1 MSASLRISRA
11 TVVRAVATILA
22 TVASFVSVYALCMWA
37 GAQSTGPAIGAAVF
51 SLGYNRRPAKLGAR
65 GLLVAPVLVALL
77 ALVAFG
83 VGRLLLTVPL
93 AGAAVFVAGMF
104 LSVYARNATGML
116 RQLGSLIALPL
127 IAMLVVPATPIRA
140 PGGPLV
146 DLALAASAGVI
157 SLAFAMLARSIVRRL
172 RLAPAEYVPEEKA
185 PQARAGLTPV
195 TRVALQMAVALAAAF
210 AVGFVAFPGH
220 WAWCVLTAF
229 IVSSGA
235 RGRGDAAYKG
245 VLRLGGAVGG
255 TLVAAL
261 CAHVWAPAGMA
272 EAILIFAL
280 LFVALL
286 LREANYAF
294 WAAGMTLILALLA
307 RSSDGFNLAMLA
319 ARVEA
324 ILAGSVCAVVAA
336 WFVFPI
342 RTEDVIRRR
351 LADALKAFD
360 DVVVHAHDVDARS
373 AHAAHLDRR
382 MRELEDVAPPVRWHR
397 RIFAMRATSE
407 HPARWIDL
415 AHEIRA
421 HARAVT
427 DGDPPGDKQAGR
439 LRRAIGISRRAIG
452 QHRDRDAEGRVPI
465 DVALVDLRDT
475 LATLDTSS
483 RPKE

>member
-1 MSASLRISRA
+1 MR
-11 TVVRAVATILA
+11 TFATILA

-37 GAQSTGPAIGAAVF
+37 GAQSTAPAVGAAVF
-51 SLGYNRRPAKLGAR
+51 SLGYNRRPVKLGAR
-65 GLLVAPVLVALL
+65 GLVVAPVLVAAL

-83 VGRLLLTVPL
+83 VGRLLLSVPL
-93 AGAAVFVAGMF
+93 AGAAVFCAGMF
-104 LSVYARNATGML
+104 LSVYARNATGLL

-146 DLALAASAGVI
+146 DLALAASAGFV
-157 SLAFAMLARSIVRRL
+157 SLAFAMLAREVVQRL
-172 RLAPAEYVPEEKA
+172 GFAANTYVPEEKV
-185 PQARAGLTPV
+185 PPKGTGLTPV

-210 AVGFVAFPGH
+210 AVGFVVFPGH

-245 VLRLGGAVGG
+245 VLRLTGAIGG

-261 CAHVWAPAGMA
+261 SAHAWAPSGVV
-272 EAILIFAL
+272 EAVLIFAL

-286 LREANYAF
+286 LREVNYAF

-307 RSSDGFNLAMLA
+307 RSSDGFNLAMLGT
-319 ARVEA
+319 RVEA
-324 ILAGSVCAVVAA
+324 ILAGSICAVVAA

-360 DVVVHAHDVDARS
+360 DVVVHAHEVDARS
-373 AHAAHLDRR
+373 AHAAHLDHR
-382 MRELEDVAPPVRWHR
+382 MNELEEVAPPVRWHR
-397 RIFAMRATSE
+397 RIFASRVASE

-415 AHEIRA
+415 AHEIRT
-421 HARAVT
+421 HARIVT
-427 DGDPPGDKQAGR
+427 DGDPPGAKQAGR

-452 QHRDRDAEGRVPI
+452 QHRDPDAEGRVPI
-465 DVALVDLRDT
+465 GVALLDLRDT
-475 LATLDTSS
+475 LTGLSGSS
-483 RPKE
+483 HPDG